1 MHFDDFTLRAMA
13 EPIDPFELI
22 PRKPKKPSASPP
34 TGASQK
40 APQTGST
47 PAPAQ
52 PPKPDFAGADD
63 LGTSN
68 YTYDFSRPQ
77 PTAPGTPNAP
87 PTGAGDFA
95 TGEYPSDMPLY
106 EPSPRPAKQPPA
118 QPYYPE
124 QTGDYPP
131 EYKPPGVYPPV
142 QPPAPIVP
150 PYPVEGAP
158 NTPPPYTPA
167 PYGPTRPPTPASP
180 AYGGPPSGPPGAGY
194 PPPGPPPGG
203 APPGGSPPYRPQPA
217 QPAAPTPRRAR
228 RRGPGM
234 GRGFVAGLLTF
245 VILTAFLLGLGLIGY
260 SVMAGDLPAP
270 DELDDRASHFQ
281 TTRIYDSEGTLL
293 NAAFDPNEGLRTVV
307 TLDKIA
313 PSLAQATVATEDANF
328 FNHPG
333 VDPVALARALY
344 YAFRERDIVSG
355 ASTIPQQLVKMTFLT
370 SERTL
375 TRKVKEAIL
384 ASEISRRWSKNQI
397 LEIYMNQI
405 YYGNLSYGAAAAAD
419 TYFNKSV
426 SDLTLAES
434 ALLAGLPQLPAYYD
448 PYAHPD
454 RAKDRQGVVLGLMV
468 ENEMITQAEADAA
481 WQEPL
486 AYHPLEFHMQA
497 PHFTL
502 YVRQQLEQLFGPDAL
517 YKAGLEVETTLDPHL
532 QAEAERIV
540 AENVA
545 LLGENNVSDG
555 ALVAMRPQTGEVVAL
570 VGSADFNN
578 VEIDGQVNMALA
590 PRQPGST
597 MKPLVYLAEIAA
609 SNKPETATGERW
621 TPGTLI
627 ADISEAFPDGANPP
641 YVPVNYDG
649 REHGLLP
656 LRYALGNSY
665 NIPAVRA
672 MQKLEV
678 PNFLTFA
685 QQLGISTLTR
695 PDYGLGLALGAGEVP
710 LTEMTAAFA
719 TIANSGRRSEP
730 VLIRKVTDSSGAVLC
745 EEGSERPCEA
755 HGDLNAQVINPVDA
769 FLMTDIL
776 SDNDA
781 RTAAFGANS
790 VLRLDRP
797 AAVKTGTT
805 NDIRDILT
813 LGFTP
818 QLVTG
823 VWVGNADN
831 SPMRNVS
838 GVSGAGPIWNQFMTV
853 AHATEP
859 VVDFQPPLGVRQ
871 YEVCADTGT
880 LPSRACPE
888 KRREWFAEDRPP
900 LPPEYDLW
908 QSFRVDKNSGQLATE
923 FTPPDQVEERSWK
936 VYPEPYRAWAEAH
949 GIAQPPF
956 IPPQLL
962 PGTPIAP
969 TTPGDQQQTPVP
981 NPAAQVAIF
990 SPVEGETVS
999 GLVTVYGTVD
1009 VPNLVSY
1016 ELQYGESHDPGAF
1029 SPPVS
1034 GPYGGSVTNAPVAQ
1048 WNASNMPE
1056 GPYTLRLIARD
1067 NQGSIYEARSRIFVV
1082 QPAPTIAPQPTPVP
1096 EQPTPTW
1103 TPVQPPPPPPP
1114 PTIPPEE
1121 PTPTWTP
1128 PPTDPPDLLPDL
1140 PTESPPEEPPT
1151 ATWTPE
1157 ANPAP

>member
-1 MHFDDFTLRAMA
+1 MA
-13 EPIDPFELI
+13 EPNDPFELI
-22 PRKPKKPSASPP
+22 PRKPRKPNG
-34 TGASQK
+34 GAAPRAGQG
-40 APQTGST
+40 APQ
-47 PAPAQ
+47 PAAPQPQQQQ
-52 PPKPDFAGADD
+52 PPQ
-63 LGTSN
+63 
-68 YTYDFSRPQ
+68 Q
-77 PTAPGTPNAP
+77 PTQRNPADEEPASTY
-87 PTGAGDFA
+87 PTDDYP
-95 TGEYPSDMPLY
+95 TGEYPPDFRRPQPAGEQPAPGPA
-106 EPSPRPAKQPPA
+106 EPYTP

-131 EYKPPGVYPPV
+131 DYTPPRPFSGAPLPAI
-142 QPPAPIVP
+142 PAPIP
-150 PYPVEGAP
+150 S
-158 NTPPPYTPA
+158 TPPAERTPYTPA
-167 PYGPTRPPTPASP
+167 PV
-180 AYGGPPSGPPGAGY
+180 GPPPF
-194 PPPGPPPGG
+194 GPPPGG
-203 APPGGSPPYRPQPA
+203 PPPFRPQPS
-217 QPAAPTPRRAR
+217 QPVPPPAPRPAAR

-234 GRGFVAGLLTF
+234 GRGFITGLLSF
-245 VILTAFLLGLGLIGY
+245 VVLSAFFLGLGLIGY
-260 SVMAGDLPAP
+260 SLMAGDLPAP
-270 DELDDRASHFQ
+270 DDLDDRASHFQ
-281 TTRIYDSEGTLL
+281 TTRIYDSEGNLL
-293 NAAFDPNEGLRTVV
+293 NAAFDPNEGLRTAV

-313 PSLAQATVATEDANF
+313 PTLVQATVATEDANF
-328 FNHPG
+328 FSHPG

-370 SERTL
+370 PERTL

-419 TYFNKSV
+419 TYFNKNV
-426 SDLTLAES
+426 ADLTLAES

-448 PYAHPD
+448 PYSHPD
-454 RAKDRQGVVLGLMV
+454 RAKKRQGVVLGLMLEDNV
-468 ENEMITQAEADAA
+468 ISAAEADAA
-481 WQEPL
+481 WQQPL
-486 AYHPLEFHMQA
+486 SYHPLEFNLQA

-517 YKAGLEVETTLDPHL
+517 YKAGLEVETTLDPRL

-545 LLGENNVSDG
+545 GLGENSISNG

-597 MKPLVYLAEIAA
+597 IKPLVYLAAFA
-609 SNKPETATGERW
+609 QPNKPLSEHW
-621 TPGTLI
+621 TPGTLV
-627 ADISEAFPDGANPP
+627 ADISEGFPDGANPP

-649 REHGLLP
+649 REHGILP
-656 LRYALGNSY
+656 VRQALGNSY

-672 MQKLEV
+672 MQAVEV
-678 PNFLTFA
+678 PNFLAFA
-685 QQLGISTLTR
+685 QRLGITTLTR
-695 PDYGLGLALGAGEVP
+695 SDYGLSLALGAGEVP
-710 LTEMTAAFA
+710 LTEMTSAFA
-719 TIANSGRRSEP
+719 TIANGGVRSEP
-730 VLIRKVTDSSGAVLC
+730 VLIRRVSDSFGTVLC
-745 EEGSERPCEA
+745 EVNSARPCQA
-755 HGDLNAQVINPVDA
+755 HADQNAQVISPVDA
-769 FLMTDIL
+769 FLMTNIL

-781 RTAAFGANS
+781 RTAAFGPNS
-790 VLRLDRP
+790 SLRLDRP

-838 GVSGAGPIWNQFMTV
+838 GVSGAAPIWNQFMTV
-853 AHATEP
+853 ALAGEP
-859 VVDFQPPLGVRQ
+859 AVDFQPPVGVRQ

-888 KRREWFAEDRPP
+888 RRVQWFAEDRPP

-908 QSFRVDKNSGQLATE
+908 QSFRVDRNTGQLASE
-923 FTPPDQVEERSWK
+923 FTPPEQVEERTWK
-936 VYPEPYRAWAEAH
+936 VYPEKHRAWAEAH

-956 IPPQLL
+956 VPP
-962 PGTPIAP
+962 PVVAS
-969 TTPGDQQQTPVP
+969 TPGAPGAVVIPATPGEQQPPAP

-999 GLVTVYGTVD
+999 GLITVYGTVN

-1029 SPPVS
+1029 SAPVS
-1034 GPYGGSVTNAPVAQ
+1034 GPFGGAVTNGPVAQ
-1048 WNASNMPE
+1048 WDASAMRD
-1056 GPYTLRLIARD
+1056 GPYTLRLLARD
-1067 NQGSIYEARSRIFVV
+1067 SQGSLYEARSRIFVV
-1082 QPAPTIAPQPTPVP
+1082 QPVPTFAPPTPLPVP
-1096 EQPTPTW
+1096 PTPTW
-1103 TPVQPPPPPPP
+1103 TPVPAQWTPAPQPEQPTPLPVEPPPA
-1114 PTIPPEE
+1114 E
-1121 PTPTWTP
+1121 PTATWTP
-1128 PPTDPPDLLPDL
+1128 PPTDAPEVLLDTPV
-1140 PTESPPEEPPT
+1140 PIETAVIEPFTP
-1151 ATWTPE
+1151 TWTPE